1 MNQTIET
8 SAGMDWIDPRHV
20 AAEAQ
25 LELAE
30 TDAVG
35 KRPRE
40 KTRKEK
46 LPEKHKT
53 MTKQV
58 TAALSQP
65 LEVWTSAYDH
75 GLARLK
81 WPQAVTAE
89 NTFLWSALMQEQA
102 EVLVRAGLSAKKLS
116 MILAE
121 KTARSEEEK
130 IEQLSQVIGLMEQ
143 PLESVAFGWLQTADA
158 FPKSAL
164 GIAALAWH
172 LPEHARR
179 PGNEWLTQWVQ
190 AVVERIVTYTPDL
203 EESVICHLVL
213 QCELP
218 LLIAVA
224 TAGSQRSVLSTA
236 SEAMDHLA
244 EHLERGE
251 ENLAP
256 WLAHGAT
263 YLRAAL
269 ASVIRCRAL
278 ANTLGLRK
286 WYPPQQRALSQLLK
300 HAARWARPD
309 GTQLLAAGHN
319 APRTQAVWEALVKQT
334 RNSKSL
340 QAAMQYADLLPTSN
354 GKVNRSTLPKTPKL
368 THYCADA
375 ACVVMQSDWRKKG
388 SRFALDFSDSEICIE
403 ALASK
408 GTPVLA
414 GEWTV
419 QIELE
424 RQAQLQLDE
433 WEEVCWFSDDDVDY
447 IELEAKFGQH
457 ARVQRQALFLRQD
470 RMLLLADAL
479 LCDHAGQ
486 WSLSS
491 RIPLAGD
498 ACFEPA
504 QKTTEGVIITASGT
518 RCLILPLHLPEWRRQ
533 ATSGSLS
540 VDEEMLVSHQ
550 QSSGER
556 LYSATLISLCGAHAK
571 KPITWRNLT
580 VGEDLRIVGA
590 DEALAF
596 RIQIGKKQWVIYR
609 SLARPMRRT
618 ALGMHTLSEFL
629 AGRFDAED
637 GDFEPL
643 LVVEANS

>member
-1 MNQTIET
+1 
-8 SAGMDWIDPRHV
+8 MDWIDPRHV
-20 AAEAQ
+20 AAAAR

-30 TDAVG
+30 TDAPS
-35 KRPRE
+35 KRPKR
-40 KTRKEK
+40 KPSKEK
-46 LPEKHKT
+46 LPENHKT

-58 TAALSQP
+58 AAALSQP
-65 LEVWTSAYDH
+65 LDVWTSAYDH
-75 GLARLK
+75 GISRLK
-81 WPQAVTAE
+81 WPQAVTPE
-89 NTFLWSALMQEQA
+89 NTFLWSTLMQEQA
-102 EVLVRAGLSAKKLS
+102 EVLVRAGLSAKKLAA
-116 MILAE
+116 IIAE
-121 KTARSEEEK
+121 KAARSEEDK
-130 IEQLSQVIGLMEQ
+130 IAQLSAVIGLMEE
-143 PLESVAFGWLQTADA
+143 PLESVAFSWLQTADA

-179 PGNEWLTQWVQ
+179 PGNQWLTQWVQ
-190 AVVERIVTYTPDL
+190 SVVERTVTYIPDL
-203 EESVICHLVL
+203 DESVICHLVL

-224 TAGSQRSVLSTA
+224 TAGSKRSVLSTA

-244 EHLERGE
+244 EYLERCDE
-251 ENLAP
+251 TPAP

-278 ANTLGLRK
+278 ANSLGLRK

-319 APRTQAVWEALVKQT
+319 APRTQALWQALVKQT
-334 RNSKSL
+334 RNPKSL
-340 QAAMQYADLLPTSN
+340 QAAMQVAGLLPAGDVKEQRYSFS
-354 GKVNRSTLPKTPKL
+354 KLPKL

-375 ACVVMQSDWRKKG
+375 ACVVMQCDWGKKG

-403 ALASK
+403 ALAK
-408 GTPVLA
+408 NGTPVLA

-419 QIELE
+419 QVELE
-424 RQAQLQLDE
+424 QQAQLQLDE
-433 WEEVCWFSDDDVDY
+433 WGEVCWFSDDDVDY
-447 IELEAKFGQH
+447 LELEGKFGQH
-457 ARVQRQALFLRQD
+457 ARVQRQALLFRQD

-479 LCDHAGQ
+479 LCDQVGQ

-498 ACFEPA
+498 AKFEPA
-504 QKTTEGVIITASGT
+504 QKTTEGVIVTAGGT
-518 RCLILPLHLPEWRRQ
+518 RCLTLPLHLPEWRRQ
-533 ATSGSLS
+533 ATSGSLDAN
-540 VDEEMLVSHQ
+540 DETLNSQ
-550 QSSGER
+550 QRGNGQR
-556 LYSATLISLCGAHAK
+556 LYTATLISLRGAHAK
-571 KPITWRNLT
+571 KPFTWRNLT

-596 RIQIGKKQWVIYR
+596 RVQIGKQQWVIYR
-609 SLARPMRRT
+609 SLAQPVRRT

-629 AGRFDAED
+629 AGRFDTDD
-637 GDFEPL
+637 GNFDPL

>member
-1 MNQTIET
+1 
-8 SAGMDWIDPRHV
+8 MDWIDPRHV
-20 AAEAQ
+20 AAAAQ

-30 TDAVG
+30 PDAAG
-35 KRPRE
+35 KRPKG
-40 KTRKEK
+40 KTRKGK
-46 LPEKHKT
+46 LPEKCKL

-65 LEVWTSAYDH
+65 LDVWTSAYDH
-75 GLARLK
+75 CLSRLK
-81 WPQAVTAE
+81 WPHGVTPE

-102 EVLVRAGLSAKKLS
+102 EVLVRAGLSAKKLGA
-116 MILAE
+116 IIAE
-121 KTARSEEEK
+121 KAARSEK
-130 IEQLSQVIGLMEQ
+130 DRIEQLSAVVGLMEQ
-143 PLESVAFGWLQTADA
+143 PLDSIAFSWLQTADA

-190 AVVERIVTYTPDL
+190 SVVQSVANYAPDL
-203 EESVICHLVL
+203 DESVICHLVL

-224 TAGSQRSVLSTA
+224 TAGSQRSVLNTA

-251 ENLAP
+251 ETPAP

-278 ANTLGLRK
+278 ANSLGLRK

-300 HAARWARPD
+300 HAARWARHD

-319 APRTQAVWEALVKQT
+319 APRTQSLWEALVKQT
-334 RNSKSL
+334 RNPKAL
-340 QAAMQYADLLPTSN
+340 QAAMQYSGLLPVEDGQKQRYSIS
-354 GKVNRSTLPKTPKL
+354 KVPKL

-375 ACVVMQSDWRKKG
+375 ACVIMQSDWRKKG

-403 ALASK
+403 ALAKK

-419 QIELE
+419 QVELDQ
-424 RQAQLQLDE
+424 QAQLQLDE
-433 WEEVCWFSDDDVDY
+433 WGEVCWFSDDDVDY
-447 IELEAKFGQH
+447 LELEAKFGQH
-457 ARVQRQALFLRQD
+457 ARVQRQALFFRHD

-479 LCDHAGQ
+479 LCDSSGQ

-498 ACFEPA
+498 ASFEPA
-504 QKTTEGVIITASGT
+504 QRTTEGVIVTASGS
-518 RCLILPLHLPEWRRQ
+518 RCLTLPLHLPEWRRQ
-533 ATSGSLS
+533 ATTGGLAI
-540 VDEEMLVSHQ
+540 DEETLVSHLHG
-550 QSSGER
+550 SGER
-556 LYSATLISLCGAHAK
+556 LYTATLISLCGAHAK
-571 KPITWRNLT
+571 KPVTWRNLT

-609 SLARPMRRT
+609 SLARPVRRT

-629 AGRFDAED
+629 AGRFDADD
-637 GDFEPL
+637 GDFKPL